1 MTTKRKSQE
10 NLITK
15 LQNFWFRQEVKKA
28 YIIFYGHVILATL
41 PIGKVQV
48 PMFKVYGLNRQI
60 DLWLKGGA
68 QLAWSREFWLASA

>member
-15 LQNFWFRQEVKKA
+15 LQHFWFSEVKKA
-28 YIIFYGHVILATL
+28 YIIFYGHAILATL
-41 PIGKVQV
+41 PIGKIQV

-60 DLWLKGGA
+60 DLWLKGGT
-68 QLAWSREFWLASA
+68 QPAWSRDFWLASA